1 MCNFNYDKVWKFL
14 FIIVFKF
21 VIVKWYEVNVIFCG
35 VKFLRRMIYIF
46 KEFIILFYVNKLKFL
61 DIKKWFMF

>member
-1 MCNFNYDKVWKFL
+1 MCNFNNDKVWKFL

-35 VKFLRRMIYIF
+35 VKFLRRMMYIF

>member
-1 MCNFNYDKVWKFL
+1 MCNFNNDKVWKFL